1 MLGGKRDATVDRSG
15 VVVAARAPTWELD
28 WWIGADDRWRVP
40 AHEAAVRQQLVDGMP
55 VVQTSMRVPGGDAV
69 QRVVRRA
76 GGDVGEVAVVEIAND
91 SPAPFVAALVVRGA
105 SALDLDGAS
114 VWADGR
120 SAIRT
125 PRPPSRWAASV
136 DGSTEATVASGAASD
151 GPFAHRQDRAA
162 RLVGAFLFPVAHRT
176 SLRAVVTLGTQ
187 GIGATE
193 PGALPDADAV
203 ARGWRAQLDR
213 GLRVE
218 LPDESVATRGRHR
231 GAWRPCSQV
240 RRGAVEPAVAAVLED
255 WGLDAEAAV
264 AWSRLTGRA
273 RRRLARRQPRTATWN
288 EVLARLIAPD
298 AELLAALRAVL
309 VRDLD
314 AGVVMLDDWPRGVD
328 RPTDRR
334 ARRADVRGPG
344 LVLGALARR
353 PTGVVVGRS
362 RGHDVH
368 GPRAR
373 SRVVV
378 ARCPGRGAPRA
389 VQPAGLTS
397 RSVRSSHGRSA
408 ARPLNSPSTA
418 PVRFTT

>member
-1 MLGGKRDATVDRSG
+1 MTGAGSDTSSSATTIGVLGGTRDATVDRSG
-15 VVVAARAPTWELD
+15 VVSPRATTWELD

-55 VVQTSMRVPGGDAV
+55 VVQTSMRVPGGDAM
-69 QRVVRRA
+69 QRVYGA
-76 GGDVGEVAVVEIAND
+76 PAGDVGEVAVVEIANE

-105 SALDLDGAS
+105 SALDLDGTS

-136 DGSTEATVASGAASD
+136 DGSTEATVVSGAASD
-151 GPFAHRQDRAA
+151 GPFAHRQDRGA

-176 SLRAVVTLGTQ
+176 TLRAVVTLGTQ

-203 ARGWRAQLDR
+203 ARGWRVQLDR

-218 LPDESVATRGRHR
+218 LPDESLQRAVETARAATVLAGQ
-231 GAWRPCSQV
+231 AWR
-240 RRGAVEPAVAAVLED
+240 VEPAVAAVLED

-273 RRRLARRQPRTATWN
+273 RRRLARRESRTATWN

-314 AGVVMLDDWPRGVD
+314 AGVVMFDDWPREWVGQPVDVRDAPTRRGPVSCSVRWHGD
-328 RPTDRR
+328 RPALLWDGP
-334 ARRADVRGPG
+334 ADTTFTAPG
-344 LVLGALARR
+344 LDPTWSSRDARGEALLA
-353 PTGVVVGRS
+353 PFT
-362 RGHDVH
+362 
-368 GPRAR
+368 PR
-373 SRVVV
+373 
-378 ARCPGRGAPRA
+378 C
-389 VQPAGLTS
+389 
-397 RSVRSSHGRSA
+397 
-408 ARPLNSPSTA
+408 
-418 PVRFTT
+418 

>member
-1 MLGGKRDATVDRSG
+1 MTGAGSDTSSSATTIGVLGGTRDATVDRSG
-15 VVVAARAPTWELD
+15 VVSPRATTWELD

-69 QRVVRRA
+69 QRVYGA
-76 GGDVGEVAVVEIAND
+76 PAGDVGEVAVVEIANE

-105 SALDLDGAS
+105 SALDLDGTS

-136 DGSTEATVASGAASD
+136 DGSTEATVVSGAASD
-151 GPFAHRQDRAA
+151 GPFAHRQDRGA

-176 SLRAVVTLGTQ
+176 TLRAVVTLGTQ

-203 ARGWRAQLDR
+203 ARGWRVQLDR

-218 LPDESVATRGRHR
+218 LPDESLQRAVDTARAATVLAGQ
-231 GAWRPCSQV
+231 AWR
-240 RRGAVEPAVAAVLED
+240 VEPAVAAVLED

-273 RRRLARRQPRTATWN
+273 RRRLARRGSRIATWN

-314 AGVVMLDDWPRGVD
+314 AGVVMFDDWPREWVGQPV
-328 RPTDRR
+328 
-334 ARRADVRGPG
+334 DVRDAPTRRGPVSCSVRWHGERPALLWDGPSDTTFTAPG
-344 LVLGALARR
+344 LDPAWSSRDARGEALLA
-353 PTGVVVGRS
+353 PFTP
-362 RGHDVH
+362 RG
-368 GPRAR
+368 
-373 SRVVV
+373 
-378 ARCPGRGAPRA
+378 
-389 VQPAGLTS
+389 
-397 RSVRSSHGRSA
+397 
-408 ARPLNSPSTA
+408 
-418 PVRFTT
+418 